1 MAFRATA
8 DYIRQR
14 LFSNLLEDNEKL
26 KREISSLEQNNH
38 HIISTQ
44 KKEVKELRDTMKN
57 KEKESEK
64 EKKEV
69 KELKKE
75 VEFYKGDIH
84 KLRDTLRNNE
94 KELNAYK
101 RDACKYESNYTTLIA
116 QQKEEMNQMV
126 LKHSEELK
134 AVTECGEKDMNE
146 ARMKVQQLKEQLEGK
161 EKELED
167 MKNFKEKVRNLM
179 L

>member
-26 KREISSLEQNNH
+26 KKEISSLEQNNH
-38 HIISTQ
+38 HIISAQ

-64 EKKEV
+64 EKKDV

-94 KELNAYK
+94 EELNSYK
-101 RDACKYESNYTTLIA
+101 RDAYKYESNYKNLIA
-116 QQKEEMNQMV
+116 QQKEEKNQLV

-134 AVTECGEKDMNE
+134 AVTKCGENDMNE
-146 ARMKVQQLKEQLEGK
+146 ARMKVQQLEEKLEGK
-161 EKELED
+161 EKEL
-167 MKNFKEKVRNLM
+167 KNFKEKVRNLM

>member
-38 HIISTQ
+38 HIISAQ

-84 KLRDTLRNNE
+84 KLRE
-94 KELNAYK
+94 ELNSYKGDAYN
-101 RDACKYESNYTTLIA
+101 YESNYTNLIA
-116 QQKEEMNQMV
+116 QQKEEKNQMV

-134 AVTECGEKDMNE
+134 AVTECGENDMNE
-146 ARMKVQQLKEQLEGK
+146 ARMKVQQLEEQLEGK
-161 EKELED
+161 EKEL
-167 MKNFKEKVRNLM
+167 KNFKEKVRNLM